1 MEMKGKQQQA
11 NLLICNIYDEE
22 WKSVIRKNIK
32 ATEKIY
38 RWTKYQKDEKLS
50 GCFFA
55 EMTKNKME

>member
-1 MEMKGKQQQA
+1 MEMKGKQQQT

-38 RWTKYQKDEKLS
+38 QNNNAK
-50 GCFFA
+50 
-55 EMTKNKME
+55 KMRKKRTCKRSNNNLE

>member
-1 MEMKGKQQQA
+1 MEMKGKQQQT

-38 RWTKYQKDEKLS
+38 CCTKYQKDEKLS
-50 GCFFA
+50 GCFFCRNDK
-55 EMTKNKME
+55 E

>member
-1 MEMKGKQQQA
+1 MEMKGKQQQT

-38 RWTKYQKDEKLS
+38 RTKYQKDEKLS